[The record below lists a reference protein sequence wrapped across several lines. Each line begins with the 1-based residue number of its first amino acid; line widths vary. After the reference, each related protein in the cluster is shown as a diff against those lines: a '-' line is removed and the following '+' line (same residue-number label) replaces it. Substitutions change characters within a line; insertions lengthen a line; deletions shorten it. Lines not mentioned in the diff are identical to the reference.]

1 MSKLKLPKF
10 LKPKNNFFAPQ
21 ILPKLLKEA
30 QESFKQKEYK
40 KAVIKALNCFSSYK
54 EQNYED
60 DLKISSNHIN
70 IWFDLQINSNFC
82 LIYIPVAKFKQSDF
96 INIQTKLNQINKNI
110 RKFSFNLEKN
120 LIFIKEQKNLSDFR
134 DANEFILYLHNILEG
149 ANSYLFEFLK
159 MGCDFAKE
167 PKILKLD
174 YKPLIIRETKEYLL
188 DIKNNVDII
197 LEDKIYYIALLNL
210 VALPY
215 FQGEYRFK
223 AQEILKNFNKKS
235 AKEFLN
241 NLSELNE
248 DELQK
253 IFYNVE
259 YFLIYKENSAFCEE
273 KLNSANIAFSDKNY
287 AKVCYDIFI
296 ALLYEL
302 NFNKNRKIII
312 YFLSTVEKNSVS
324 KKLATK
330 MLKFCNDLSKN
341 SISNFALIKY
351 YPYKLEVFITILVVI
366 MFIYKYLQGRQ

>member
-10 LKPKNNFFAPQ
+10 LKPKNDFFAPL
-21 ILPKLLKEA
+21 ILPEFKET

-60 DLKISSNHIN
+60 DLKISANHIN

-82 LIYIPVAKFKQSDF
+82 SVYIPVAKFKQSDF

-110 RKFSFNLEKN
+110 SGFSFNFEKN
-120 LIFIKEQKNLSDFR
+120 LIFIKEQKNLTDFR
-134 DANEFILYLHNILEG
+134 DANEFILYLDNILEG

-167 PKILKLD
+167 PKILELD

-188 DIKNNVDII
+188 DIKNNVDS
-197 LEDKIYYIALLNL
+197 LFEDKIYYIALLNL

-223 AQEILKNFNKKS
+223 AQEILKNFNKKR

-241 NLSELNE
+241 NLSGLSE

-259 YFLIYKENSAFCEE
+259 YFLIYKKNSDFCEE
-273 KLNSANIAFSDKNY
+273 KLNFANIAFGDKNY
-287 AKVCYDIFI
+287 AKACYDIFI

-302 NFNKNRKIII
+302 NFNKNKKIIS

-324 KKLATK
+324 KKLAAK
-330 MLKFCNDLSKN
+330 MLKFCKDLSKN
-341 SISNFALIKY
+341 SISSFALIKY
-351 YPYKLEVFITILVVI
+351 YPYKLEVFITILVLI